1 MISIRGSLSELDR
14 AHEIREAA
22 LGCYVGAIKNCA
34 HYSLDLDAEL
44 TGNHRQYLRRLAEE
58 IAAGDDQTLQDSSGT
73 LRNLLRDYRDKGSQY
88 LANLRDELANT
99 VRALEATLDSL
110 SQSDGEH
117 EAKLR
122 ITVKRLRELAAA
134 PRGATLGTVLRGAAE
149 SIEQTVEQIHK
160 QHQLTVAQ
168 FQIELRMLH
177 QRIDTLEAAATIDEL
192 TRFYNREETAER
204 IKTVTTGEYCLL
216 LVSARGLRRAEM
228 QWGSVVSEELAG
240 AFAKRLRNSLPSN
253 AVLGRWST
261 EELVAMLPMKKAEAL
276 VSAKWITEHLSGT
289 YACLL
294 DGKTVRPALQLNVG
308 VVDTSPGE
316 TAERV
321 LERLGTFLTGS

>member
-14 AHEIREAA
+14 AHQIREAA
-22 LGCYVGAIKNCA
+22 LDCYLSAIKNSA
-34 HYSLDLDAEL
+34 HYALDLDAEL
-44 TGNHRQYLRRLAEE
+44 TGNHRQYLRTLADE
-58 IAAGDDQTLQDSSGT
+58 IASGNDEILLDSRGT
-73 LRNLLRDYRDKGSQY
+73 LRNILRDYRDKGSQY
-88 LANLRDELANT
+88 LANLRDELGNT
-99 VRALEATLDSL
+99 ARALEATLDSL

-117 EAKLR
+117 EARLR
-122 ITVKRLRELAAA
+122 ATVKRLRDLAVEPLAAS
-134 PRGATLGTVLRGAAE
+134 LGTVLRGAAE
-149 SIEQTVEQIHK
+149 SIERTVEQIHK

-204 IKTVTTGEYCLL
+204 IKASTSGEYCLL

-228 QWGSVVSEELAG
+228 QWGPAVSEELAG

-261 EELVAMLPMKKAEAL
+261 EELVAVLPMKKAEAL
-276 VSAKWITEHLSGT
+276 VSAKWITEHLSGV
-289 YACLL
+289 YACLQE
-294 DGKTVRPALQLNVG
+294 GKTVRPALQLNIG
-308 VVDTSPGE
+308 VVDTAPGE
-316 TAERV
+316 TGERV
-321 LERLGTFLTGS
+321 LERVGTFLTGG

>member
-1 MISIRGSLSELDR
+1 
-14 AHEIREAA
+14 
-22 LGCYVGAIKNCA
+22 
-34 HYSLDLDAEL
+34 
-44 TGNHRQYLRRLAEE
+44 
-58 IAAGDDQTLQDSSGT
+58 
-73 LRNLLRDYRDKGSQY
+73 
-88 LANLRDELANT
+88 
-99 VRALEATLDSL
+99 
-110 SQSDGEH
+110 
-117 EAKLR
+117 
-122 ITVKRLRELAAA
+122 
-134 PRGATLGTVLRGAAE
+134 
-149 SIEQTVEQIHK
+149 VEQIHK

-204 IKTVTTGEYCLL
+204 IKEVTTGEYCLL

-228 QWGSVVSEELAG
+228 QWGTAVSEELAG

-261 EELVAMLPMKKAEAL
+261 EELVAMLPMKKADAL
-276 VSAKWITEHLSGT
+276 VSARWITEHLSGA
-289 YACLL
+289 YACLK

-321 LERLGTFLTGS
+321 LERVATFLTGS